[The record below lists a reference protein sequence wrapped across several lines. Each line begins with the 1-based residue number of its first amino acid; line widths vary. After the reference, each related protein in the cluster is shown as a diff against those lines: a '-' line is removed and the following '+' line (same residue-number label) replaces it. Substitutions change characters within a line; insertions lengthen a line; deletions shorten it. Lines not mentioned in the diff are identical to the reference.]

1 MQMLASGNELT
12 ANGNRESTRM
22 KTANGREMIRKRT
35 KFEPQMDA
43 DIGFGLGSFKRY
55 WSQILDG
62 DRLLYY

>member
-43 DIGFGLGSFKRY
+43 DLRRYRLRLGFIQKVLVADS
-55 WSQILDG
+55 
-62 DRLLYY
+62 

>member
-35 KFEPQMDA
+35 KLEPQMDA
-43 DIGFGLGSFKRY
+43 DLR
-55 WSQILDG
+55 
-62 DRLLYY
+62 R